1 MYDHVIKLT
10 GLTKIL
16 RGKTLQLSD
25 GTKHP
30 QGNFDFTCKIEET
43 LNTALLH
50 LFINATE
57 DLRKLCLVIVVRDLD
72 CKIIKDKQR

>member
-30 QGNFDFTCKIEET
+30 QVNFDFTSKIEET

-50 LFINATE
+50 LFINAIE
-57 DLRKLCLVIVVRDLD
+57 DLRKLMFGYRGSRFGL
-72 CKIIKDKQR
+72 